1 MKKKVCVETNSCRAW
16 MLASRP
22 KTLVGAAVP
31 VMVGVAFAVL
41 HGGGM
46 VRMEAAVCCLL
57 FALVMQI
64 DANFVNDY
72 FDFIKGRDD
81 ERRLGP
87 RRACSQGWITA
98 QRMRQALFLTTLL
111 ACLSGLPLVYYGGW
125 VTLAIG
131 AICVLFC
138 FLYTTCL
145 SSRGLGDVLVLVFF
159 GLIPVYA
166 TYFLSLPAGNR
177 PFSFEVLTAA
187 MACGL
192 VIDTLLLVNNY
203 RDIDNDRR
211 VGKRTLVVY
220 LGPRLS
226 RRLYLLVGYLACAM
240 GLVFVLHG
248 HLLAFLLPLFYLPL
262 HTRTY
267 RSMVRIDRGKAL
279 NGVLG
284 DTARN
289 LFVYG
294 LLLVAGLL
302 LESF

>member
-1 MKKKVCVETNSCRAW
+1 MKKNVCVETNSCRAW
-16 MLASRP
+16 ILASRP

-87 RRACSQGWITA
+87 RRTCSQGWITA

-166 TYFLSLPAGNR
+166 TYYLSLPAGSR

-211 VGKRTLVVY
+211 VGKRTLVV
-220 LGPRLS
+220 
-226 RRLYLLVGYLACAM
+226 YLACAM

-279 NGVLG
+279 NRVLG